1 MGRFW
6 YLQSR
11 VKRKAVV
18 AVEKTA
24 LYQASAGAKPGVRLN
39 AASAFV
45 HFEKL
50 LTSYVSFGK

>member
-1 MGRFW
+1 
-6 YLQSR
+6 